1 MHTMKD
7 FLRSKNS
14 ANIMYIPALIL
25 FAVFVA
31 FPLFNGLRIAFTN
44 WNGFS
49 SEYSYVGAKNF
60 IALFTDKNFYRA
72 LRNTMIYGF
81 GSTLFQQ
88 LLGLSYALLFNKAFR
103 GRTFGRVMIYLPV
116 LIAPVIMGYMYYF
129 FFQYNYGALNDIL
142 VLLGFEKLDWLASGD
157 RSVMIITGVNTL
169 QYCGV
174 SMIIYLAGLQ
184 GISKTY
190 YEAADIDGATTS
202 QQFFNITLPM
212 LYPAIVSS
220 VTFNLIG
227 GLKLFDAIKALTAG
241 GPGYSSHSL
250 STLIDYAYF
259 RNQTAGYS
267 SAMGIILFF
276 IIMIIS
282 LSLQL
287 YMKSREV
294 EY

>member
-1 MHTMKD
+1 MKD

-14 ANIMYIPALIL
+14 ANLMYIPALIL
-25 FAVFVA
+25 FSVFVA
-31 FPLFNGLRIAFTN
+31 YPLFNGLRIAFTN

-60 IALFTDKNFYRA
+60 ATLFTDKNFYRA
-72 LRNTMIYGF
+72 LRNTMIFGF

-142 VLLGFEKLDWLASGD
+142 VLLGFEKLDWLASGN
-157 RSVMIITGVNTL
+157 RSVVIITAVNTL

-190 YEAADIDGATTS
+190 YEAANIDGATTS

-212 LYPAIVSS
+212 LYPAVISS

>member
-1 MHTMKD
+1 MDKI
-7 FLRSKNS
+7 FRSKNS
-14 ANIMYIPALIL
+14 ANLMYVPALIL
-25 FAVFVA
+25 FAIFVIY
-31 FPLFNGLRIAFTN
+31 PLFNGLRIAFTN

-49 SEYSYVGAKNF
+49 SEYSYVGFQNF
-60 IALFTDKNFYRA
+60 ATLIKDGNFYRA

-81 GSTLFQQ
+81 GSTIFQQ
-88 LLGLSYALLFNKAFR
+88 LFGLSYALLFNKAFR
-103 GRTFGRVMIYLPV
+103 GRTFGRVVIYLPV

-142 VLLGFEKLDWLASGD
+142 LLFGLEKLDWLASGN
-157 RSVMIITGVNTL
+157 RSVWIVTMVNTL

-174 SMIIYLAGLQ
+174 SMVIYLAGLQ
-184 GISKTY
+184 GISKTF
-190 YEAADIDGATTS
+190 YEAADIDGASRT
-202 QQFFNITLPM
+202 QQFTNITLPM
-212 LYPAIVSS
+212 LYPAIVTS

-267 SAMGIILFF
+267 SAIGIVLFF

-282 LSLQL
+282 LTMQL
-287 YMKSREV
+287 YMKRREV

>member
-1 MHTMKD
+1 MKNL
-7 FLRSKNS
+7 LRSKNS
-14 ANIMYIPALIL
+14 ANLMYIPALIL
-25 FAVFVA
+25 FAVFVIY
-31 FPLFNGLRIAFTN
+31 PLFSGLQIAFTN

-49 SEYSYVGAKNF
+49 SKYSYVGLQNF
-60 IALFTDKNFYRA
+60 KTLFADKNFYRA

-81 GSTLFQQ
+81 GSTVFQQ
-88 LLGLSYALLFNKAFR
+88 LLGLSYAMLFNKAFR
-103 GRTFGRVMIYLPV
+103 GRTFGRVVIYLPV

-129 FFQYNYGALNDIL
+129 FFQYNLGALNDIL
-142 VLLGFEKLDWLASGD
+142 VFFGMEKLDWLASGD
-157 RSVMIITGVNTL
+157 RSVWIITAVNTI

-184 GISKTY
+184 GISKTF
-190 YEAADIDGATTS
+190 YEAADIDGATPW
-202 QQFFNITLPM
+202 QQFTNVTLPL

-259 RNQTAGYS
+259 RNQAAGYS
-267 SAMGIILFF
+267 SAIGIILFL
-276 IIMIIS
+276 IIMVVS

-287 YMKSREV
+287 YMKKREV
-294 EY
+294 DL

>member
-1 MHTMKD
+1 
-7 FLRSKNS
+7 
-14 ANIMYIPALIL
+14 MYIPALIL